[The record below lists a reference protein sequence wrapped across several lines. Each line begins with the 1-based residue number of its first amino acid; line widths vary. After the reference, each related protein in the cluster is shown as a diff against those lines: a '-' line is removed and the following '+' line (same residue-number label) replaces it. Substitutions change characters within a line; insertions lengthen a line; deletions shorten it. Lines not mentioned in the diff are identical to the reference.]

1 MVRLNFFKGCFLLV
15 ISLCCLN
22 VAHAQLVYHDAS
34 DFPVLGK
41 VVQDTKYRYS
51 RLPASLESKSRRA
64 LWDLGLN
71 SAGLAIRFASNSTTV
86 AVKWELLLNRTMN
99 HMSPT
104 AIKGLDLYCLLN
116 GKWTFVNTA
125 RPTGQKNDATIITN
139 MPPKERE
146 YMLYLSLYDEVINL
160 KIGIDSLSNIELP
173 RVEMPV
179 QRKPV
184 VYYGTS
190 ITQGACA
197 SRAGM
202 AHTNI
207 LSRWLNREFINLGF
221 SGNGQLDIEI
231 ANLIAQVDA
240 GMVIL
245 DFVPNATVEQME
257 EKMYK
262 FYSIIRERHP
272 KMPILFVED
281 PRFPYMR
288 FDSMIAAEVDH
299 KNNTVRQ
306 IFEKMK
312 KKGEKNIYFLSSKNM
327 LGKDNEATVDGIHFT
342 DIGFMR
348 YSELLYPI
356 IKKLLH

>member
-1 MVRLNFFKGCFLLV
+1 MIRLNFLKGFFLL
-15 ISLCCLN
+15 IFSLFCLN
-22 VAHAQLVYHDAS
+22 VAHAQLAYHDAS

-41 VVQDTKYRYS
+41 AVQNTKCKYS
-51 RLPASLESKSRRA
+51 RLPASLELKSRRA

-71 SAGLAIRFASNSTTV
+71 STGLAVRFSSNSTTI

-125 RPTGQKNDATIITN
+125 RPSGQKNDVTIITN
-139 MPPKERE
+139 MASEERE
-146 YMLYLSLYDEVINL
+146 YMLYLSLYDEVTSL
-160 KIGIDSLSNIELP
+160 KIGIDSLSQIEIP
-173 RVEMPV
+173 KVDMPV
-179 QRKPV
+179 RCKPV

-221 SGNGQLDIEI
+221 SGNGQLDLEI
-231 ANLIAQVDA
+231 ADLIAQTDP

-245 DFVPNATVEQME
+245 DFVPNATVEQMN
-257 EKMYK
+257 EKMVA
-262 FYSIIRERHP
+262 FYSIIRKRHP
-272 KMPILFVED
+272 KTPILFVED
-281 PRFPYMR
+281 PLFPYMR
-288 FDSMIAAEVDH
+288 FDTVIANEVH
-299 KNNTVRQ
+299 SKNRTIRR
-306 IFEKMK
+306 IFEEMK
-312 KKGEKNIYFLSSKNM
+312 KKGEKNIYFLSSEKI
-327 LGKDNEATVDGIHFT
+327 LGEDNEATVDGIHFT

-348 YSELLYPI
+348 YSKLLYPI
-356 IKKLLH
+356 INKLLH